1 MRPAQPIA
9 AVIAEFHRR
18 QESGEFINIT
28 RPERQPETTTKR
40 MLTMETENIQTV
52 IDGRGNH
59 SAVIG
64 AERVDQVVTATA
76 ERQQRNLNAN
86 QQSAIKKILSSKDR
100 VVGLQGGAGTGKTTA
115 LSVVRE
121 AAEKEGYQVL
131 GFAPSTRAAKQLS
144 ESGIQT
150 ETLQKFVC
158 RQQEKTAPVKCL
170 FVLDESSLAS
180 TKNLHRFFA
189 RLDPIADKVLLV
201 GDVRQHQA
209 VEAGRPFEQFQKARH
224 DHCRTDRD
232 CQATQ

>member
-1 MRPAQPIA
+1 
-9 AVIAEFHRR
+9 
-18 QESGEFINIT
+18 
-28 RPERQPETTTKR
+28 
-40 MLTMETENIQTV
+40 
-52 IDGRGNH
+52 
-59 SAVIG
+59 
-64 AERVDQVVTATA
+64 
-76 ERQQRNLNAN
+76 
-86 QQSAIKKILSSKDR
+86 LSSKDR

-121 AAEKEGYQVL
+121 AAEKEGYQVR

-158 RQQEKTAPVKCL
+158 RQQEKTAPVKRL

-180 TKNLHRFFA
+180 TKNLYRFFA

-209 VEAGRPFEQFQKARH
+209 VEAGRPFEQFQQYGMTTAELTEIVRQRNEKLKRIVADLSVGKISEAVAELDSQGKVIEIEDEQLRLEAIAQNY
-224 DHCRTDRD
+224 CKI
-232 CQATQ
+232 QSIL